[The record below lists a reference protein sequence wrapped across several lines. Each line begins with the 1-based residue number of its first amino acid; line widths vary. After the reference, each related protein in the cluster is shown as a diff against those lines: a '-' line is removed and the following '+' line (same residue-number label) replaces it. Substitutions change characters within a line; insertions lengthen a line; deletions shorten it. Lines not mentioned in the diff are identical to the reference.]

1 MPVYGYG
8 FLIGIAFVVIFWF
21 LFIAPMERRMH
32 ERKME
37 LMRRK
42 LERNEKRLRELREN
56 GQAETDVDIKMP
68 ANTESVPGENERF
81 AAD

>member
-1 MPVYGYG
+1 MYGYG
-8 FLIGIAFVVIFWF
+8 ILIGIALVVIFWF
-21 LFIAPMERRMH
+21 LFLAPMEKRTH

-42 LERNEKRLRELREN
+42 LERNEQRLRELSGGRQSDSDGGGE
-56 GQAETDVDIKMP
+56 MP
-68 ANTESVPGENERF
+68 AGTKSAAGDNDRI